1 MTKIFGRVKLESEE
15 TNIWLKRKQKRKRF
29 VSEIRDYNEEKI
41 REVRKSLPG
50 FLYPVWKNFKN

>member
-1 MTKIFGRVKLESEE
+1 LTRFFNKVKLETEE

-29 VSEIRDYNEEKI
+29 VSEIRDYNEEKV

-50 FLYPVWKNFKN
+50 FLYPV